1 MIKIKHFYSST
12 GPEILTKREWNA
24 KIREFLYEQLE
35 HERSL
40 TAVLM
45 IHSLNKNRD
54 KVEQCVKTIHR
65 MFENIINNPSEEKYR
80 RVKIE
85 SRAFQE
91 KIKDVEGGLELLLAA
106 GFENQDIEAMPGQV
120 EKFLVFPEEKLAD
133 IEQLTVS
140 RLSYSYKFSF
150 VSKCK
155 REFFLPLKKLN
166 GIVFQL
172 LCDALDSAEP
182 ITLELDRGLQVLLP
196 SQASHRQELPQDFF
210 RLSSNELMKEYQLRY
225 NYFLNDRFVN
235 LSIFYFLG
243 LKPWRK
249 VKC

>member
-1 MIKIKHFYSST
+1 MCHTILNVYLKKYFRSLAAIRAQARKEIEAEMAAAAAAQEEPTVSKPPPSPKQQDPDRLAVSGIYFACPLIGRFWIFYTVWLKLSIFNSST
-12 GPEILTKREWNA
+12 GPEILTKSEWNA

-35 HERSL
+35 QERSL

-106 GFENQDIEAMPGQV
+106 GFENQDIETTPGQV

-140 RLSYSYKFSF
+140 RLKYSYNFSF

-155 REFFLPLKKLN
+155 DELFLPL
-166 GIVFQL
+166 
-172 LCDALDSAEP
+172 
-182 ITLELDRGLQVLLP
+182 
-196 SQASHRQELPQDFF
+196 
-210 RLSSNELMKEYQLRY
+210 
-225 NYFLNDRFVN
+225 
-235 LSIFYFLG
+235 
-243 LKPWRK
+243 
-249 VKC
+249 